1 MPQALPVQE
10 TLQLTP
16 LPDES
21 PLTVADMGGLLCA
34 ACTVAAAGL
43 TITRMGG
50 ADEPP
55 LHPKLP
61 IVSST
66 LSRRGQ
72 KGMRLSNFLPL
83 SQMGIVC
90 RTSTFFS
97 DMDERSHSLRVSY
110 CVPGTH
116 VLMTA

>member
-1 MPQALPVQE
+1 VPQALPVQE

-16 LPDES
+16 FPDES
-21 PLTVADMGGLLCA
+21 PLTVADTGLLCA

-43 TITRMGG
+43 TITTMGG
-50 ADEPP
+50 AEEPP

-66 LSRRGQ
+66 LSRRGHQ
-72 KGMRLSNFLPL
+72 GMRLSDFLPL

-97 DMDERSHSLRVSY
+97 DMAERPHSLRASY
-110 CVPGTH
+110 CVSGTH

>member
-21 PLTVADMGGLLCA
+21 PLTVADIGLLCA

-43 TITRMGG
+43 TITRIGG

-72 KGMRLSNFLPL
+72 KGMRLSDFLPL

-110 CVPGTH
+110 CVSGTH